1 MRAPDVPGV
10 LDCVNGAL
18 SCQHSSADR
27 PWAAVTV
34 VMFKYDGARGVPDRD
49 KGDAM
54 AQGGRKSKLSGDSNE
69 QVGAGD
75 RKEQDILR
83 QSLFATKFA
92 GRECQDPT
100 LGD

>member
-1 MRAPDVPGV
+1 MVRAPDVPGV

-69 QVGAGD
+69 QVGAGE

-83 QSLFATKFA
+83 AEFVCYKVCGKRMPGSYT
-92 GRECQDPT
+92 R
-100 LGD
+100 